1 MNITD
6 NETRHIAHLSR
17 LEFSEEE
24 IKLMGLQLNKILE
37 FINKLNEIDTKDV
50 EPTSHILELH
60 NVFREDE
67 IVESIGTDV
76 ALSNAPDRNDSFFRV
91 PKIIE

>member
-6 NETRHIAHLSR
+6 NETRHIAYLSR

-24 IKLMGLQLNKILE
+24 IKLMGLQLNQILE
-37 FINKLNEIDTKDV
+37 FINKLNEIDTEDV
-50 EPTSHILELH
+50 EPTSHILDLH
-60 NVFREDE
+60 NVIREDE
-67 IVESIGTDV
+67 VIASIGIDS
-76 ALSNAPDRNDSFFRV
+76 ALSNAPDSQGSFFRV